1 VSGTVSSSGGQRIS
15 GATVRVIDGVDT
27 GKTATTNSNGEYR
40 FDSLTI
46 ANVNFSATASGY
58 QEDRRGTFVNGTNT
72 LNFTLAPIPQNPT
85 ITLTATEFIRTVG
98 YAEWKFLATGSNATF
113 RNWSWEFGDGN
124 SANSGRPD
132 ESHNYFAEGEYT
144 VKVTAQPV
152 GSSNT
157 VTATITIK
165 VTLE

>member
-1 VSGTVSSSGGQRIS
+1 VSSSGGQRIS
-15 GATVRVIDGVDT
+15 GATVRVIDGADN

-46 ANVNFSATASGY
+46 ANVNFSATASNY

-72 LNFTLAPIPQNPT
+72 LNFTLAPIPQEPSIT
-85 ITLTATEFIRTVG
+85 ITATQFIKTVG

-124 SANSGRPD
+124 TANSGRPD
-132 ESHNYFAEGEYT
+132 EAHNYFEEGEYT
-144 VKVTAQPV
+144 VKVTAQIV
-152 GSSNT
+152 GSSKT
-157 VTATITIK
+157 LTATITIK

>member
-1 VSGTVSSSGGQRIS
+1 MSSSGGQRIS

-72 LNFTLAPIPQNPT
+72 LNFTLTPVPQLP
-85 ITLTATEFIRTVG
+85 TLTVTAREFIRSST
-98 YAEWKFLATGSNATF
+98 YAEWKFTATTSNATF
-113 RNWSWEFGDGN
+113 RNWVWEFGDGN
-124 SANSGRPD
+124 TASNTGPEEA
-132 ESHNYFAEGEYT
+132 HNYFEEGDFT

-152 GSSNT
+152 GFSNPLTAT
-157 VTATITIK
+157 VTIH
-165 VTLE
+165 VRFE

>member
-1 VSGTVSSSGGQRIS
+1 
-15 GATVRVIDGVDT
+15 VDT

-46 ANVNFSATASGY
+46 ANVNFSATASGF

-72 LNFTLAPIPQNPT
+72 LNFTLPPVPQEPA
-85 ITLTATEFIRTVG
+85 ITVTAREFIKTVG
-98 YAEWKFLATGSNATF
+98 YAEWRFTATGINGTF

-124 SANSGRPD
+124 SANSNRTD
-132 ESHNYFAEGEYT
+132 EAHNYFEEGEYT

-152 GSSNT
+152 GSSNIL
-157 VTATITIK
+157 TATITIR